1 MTSLVVK
8 LVGGACTLLAV
19 LGSVAAGTVLF
30 VMVLM
35 PFVFPLFLVVV
46 GLATWRAAVK
56 RARAREQ
63 SGIPAALPGVSTAR
77 QAIAA

>member
-1 MTSLVVK
+1 MTSLIVK
-8 LVGGACTLLAV
+8 LAGGACTLLAV

-46 GLATWRAAVK
+46 GLAAWRASLK
-56 RARAREQ
+56 RVRAREQ
-63 SGIPAALPGVSTAR
+63 SAVPAALPGVSTAE